1 MYYFIS
7 DEHYGHKNI
16 ITYSNRPFRTIE
28 EMDETLIS
36 NHNSLVTD
44 KDTVIHAGDFTLF
57 HQAGKYISQLNGHH
71 FFIRGSH
78 DYWLKGSN
86 VHEIWERNIDGHY
99 IVVCHYAMRVW
110 PRSHYNSWLL
120 FGHSHGKLPPIGK
133 QHDIGVDNNNFYP
146 VSFKQIIT
154 IMNQRPD
161 NPNFI
166 KKRRKK

>member
-57 HQAGKYISQLNGHH
+57 TKQVNIYPNLTDTISSLEVAMIIGWKVQMFMKYGK
-71 FFIRGSH
+71 
-78 DYWLKGSN
+78 
-86 VHEIWERNIDGHY
+86 E
-99 IVVCHYAMRVW
+99 
-110 PRSHYNSWLL
+110 
-120 FGHSHGKLPPIGK
+120 
-133 QHDIGVDNNNFYP
+133 
-146 VSFKQIIT
+146 T
-154 IMNQRPD
+154 
-161 NPNFI
+161 
-166 KKRRKK
+166 